1 MILFDFDGVNTKRFM
16 EQNKGKKVFEILKE
30 MEARNEKK

>member
-1 MILFDFDGVNTKRFM
+1 MILLVFNGVNTKRFM
-16 EQNKGKKVFEILKE
+16 EQNKGKKVIEILKE